1 MRKLVLKYLA
11 LGLMLSASARAATN
25 FLDFNMDPST
35 NFYKGFSA
43 ADDGVPVV
51 LWRASGGATTGGAT
65 DGVAGGG
72 GAVGGVLGG
81 ALGVMVLALGVAGSS
96 GYRWP
101 HELPG
106 VGVTPIA

>member
-25 FLDFNMDPST
+25 FLDFNVDPST

-65 DGVAGGG
+65 DGY
-72 GAVGGVLGG
+72 LGITDSHNG
-81 ALGVMVLALGVAGSS
+81 QRSALVVQYLERGLIVKSFS
-96 GYRWP
+96 F
-101 HELPG
+101 E
-106 VGVTPIA
+106 